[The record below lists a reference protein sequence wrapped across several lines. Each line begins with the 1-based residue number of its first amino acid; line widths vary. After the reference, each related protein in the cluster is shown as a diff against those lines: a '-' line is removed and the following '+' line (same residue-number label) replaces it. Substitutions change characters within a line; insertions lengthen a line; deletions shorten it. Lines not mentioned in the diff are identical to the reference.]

1 MVGVTGFEPATSCS
15 QSRRAANCATPR
27 YNYRLLNC
35 FDKMVKV
42 LLCSPGLRNCRA
54 ALCLARIAL
63 FRCASSTSLY
73 LPPAAVGFVTQSRR
87 AANCATPRY
96 NYRLL
101 NCFDKMVKVLLCSPG
116 LRNCRAALCLAR
128 IALFRCASSTSLYLP
143 PAAVGFVTQS
153 RRAANCATPRY
164 NYRLLNCFDKM
175 VKVLLCSPGL
185 RNCRAALCLARI
197 ALFRCKK
204 GHCALQEI

>member
-1 MVGVTGFEPATSCS
+1 MFADTKFQARLQVQILFNYNKEGISARDSFFLVGVTGFEPATSCS

-35 FDKMVKV
+35 FDKMVKS
-42 LLCSPGLRNCRA
+42 LLCSPGLRNCCA

-101 NCFDKMVKVLLCSPG
+101 NCFDKMVKSLLCSPG
-116 LRNCRAALCLAR
+116 LRNCC
-128 IALFRCASSTSLYLP
+128 
-143 PAAVGFVTQS
+143 
-153 RRAANCATPRY
+153 
-164 NYRLLNCFDKM
+164 
-175 VKVLLCSPGL
+175 
-185 RNCRAALCLARI
+185 AALCLARI